1 MSNPS
6 DRSVHATSEPA
17 DQRVVHLEGASNFR
31 DLGGYAGRHGRRLRW
46 GQLYRSAHLGGL
58 TAHDQQRVAQ
68 LGITRVLDFRGVAER
83 ASTPNRLPGATEHSL
98 AIEPTVVQRMDA
110 LVAAGRTLTAAVVA
124 ELMRDLYRGLVN
136 QQAVRFAE
144 LFEHL
149 LAADTPLVFH
159 CTAGKDRTGIA
170 AALILLALGV
180 PRDVVR
186 SDYLLTNELYRHPPV
201 PHSDTPP
208 DALAV
213 LWRVQ
218 DGFLD
223 AALQV
228 IDIEHGGVDNYLRQR
243 LGLGPAAL
251 ETLATR
257 YLEPTPA

>member
-1 MSNPS
+1 MTRPP
-6 DRSVHATSEPA
+6 DPRARAPHDPPA
-17 DQRVVHLEGASNFR
+17 QRVVPLEGASNFR
-31 DLGGYAGRHGRRLRW
+31 DLGGYAGQHGRRLRW
-46 GQLYRSAHLGGL
+46 GRLYRSAHLGSL
-58 TAHDQQRVAQ
+58 TASDQQRVAH

-83 ASTPNRLPGATEHSL
+83 AATPNRLPGAAEHSL

-110 LVAAGRTLTAAVVA
+110 LVAAGRTLTGPVVS

-136 QQAVRFAE
+136 QQAARFAE

-149 LAADTPLVFH
+149 LAADAPLVFH
-159 CTAGKDRTGIA
+159 CTAGKDRTGVA
-170 AALILLALGV
+170 AALVLLALGV

-186 SDYLLTNELYRHPPV
+186 GDYLLTNELYKHPPL

-213 LWRVQ
+213 LWQVQ

-228 IDIEHGGVDNYLRQR
+228 IDSEHGGVDDYLTQR

-251 ETLATR
+251 EALAAR
-257 YLEPTPA
+257 YLEPVST